1 MTRFAFGR
9 SGRIFFSLASAL
21 MITACGSSYN
31 EHDVKDYR
39 LAVDSNDDSIKD
51 AFEKMISEFNSEVGL
66 NALRFVNDPADANSQ
81 IILTRGLNARDGK
94 VGWGQWIRTTES
106 DSPVGSLLGETPDRT
121 NVYSMRLEFDLE
133 YVTARMDSS
142 RADRYYEFRKL
153 FYHEVGHGLQMD
165 HDPNPQA
172 LMYYDI
178 SGTKDFNGYVKRVQ
192 QYLTN

>member
-1 MTRFAFGR
+1 MIR
-9 SGRIFFSLASAL
+9 SASGHSCRVLISFISAYL
-21 MITACGSSYN
+21 MTACGSSYN
-31 EHDVKDYR
+31 EHDIKDYR
-39 LAVDSNDDSIKD
+39 LAVESNDASVKD
-51 AFEKMISEFNSEVGL
+51 AFEKMISEFNSQVGL
-66 NALRFVNDPADANSQ
+66 SALKFVNDPADANSQ

-106 DSPVGSLLGETPDRT
+106 DSPVGSIIGETPDRT
-121 NVYSMRLEFDLE
+121 NVYSMRLEFDQD
-133 YVTARMDSS
+133 YVIERMDSS

-178 SGTKDFNGYVKRVQ
+178 SGTKDFNGYIKRVQ